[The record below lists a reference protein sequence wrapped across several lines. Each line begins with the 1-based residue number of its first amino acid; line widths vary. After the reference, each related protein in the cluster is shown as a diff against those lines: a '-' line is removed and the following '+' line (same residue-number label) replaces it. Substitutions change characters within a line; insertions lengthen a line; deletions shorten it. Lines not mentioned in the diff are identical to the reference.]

1 MEADVPVAG
10 EAPVLERRTRAFA
23 ETYACPYVP
32 APGSGPES
40 GAGPGADGGPGFDPA
55 PSKSPITALWDG
67 GGADD
72 PDVEEEW
79 LALPGPDGT
88 RIRVRILRPAGTDEP
103 LPVVLYLHGLGWML
117 TDAYAHRR
125 LLADLVLGADAAV
138 IVPEYDTPED
148 ARHPHA
154 VERAHTVARWVAGHG
169 AECRLDGA
177 RIAVVGASAGAQQAA
192 ALTLVARE
200 RGGPGFR
207 HQVLVC
213 PVTDAAMDTSS
224 YRRFADG
231 YFLSRAAM
239 RGYWEQ
245 YAPDPASR
253 TNAAV
258 SPLRAPVRGL
268 RGLPPALVLTAEAD
282 VLRDEGEAYAA
293 RLREADVPVV
303 SIRYQGTIHGFVLF
317 DLLRGTEASRAARI
331 QVTDTLHAALHTA

>member
-1 MEADVPVAG
+1 MEADVPAAG
-10 EAPVLERRTRAFA
+10 ETPVLERRTRAFA
-23 ETYACPYVP
+23 ETYACPSSP
-32 APGSGPES
+32 RSGTGSDDGSAS
-40 GAGPGADGGPGFDPA
+40 GDPA
-55 PSKSPITALWDG
+55 SARSRMAALWDG
-67 GGADD
+67 GGTDD

-79 LALPGPDGT
+79 LALPGSDGN
-88 RIRVRILRPAGTDEP
+88 RIRVRILRPAGADEP

-117 TDAYAHRR
+117 TDAYAHRL

-138 IVPEYDTPED
+138 VVPEYDTPQD

-154 VERAHTVARWVAGHG
+154 VERAHTVARWVARHG

-177 RIAVVGASAGAQQAA
+177 RMAVVGASAGAQLAA

-200 RGGPGFR
+200 RGGPDFR

-213 PVTDAAMDTSS
+213 PVTDAAMDTPS

-231 YFLSRAAM
+231 YFLGRDAM
-239 RGYWEQ
+239 RGYWQQ
-245 YAPDPASR
+245 YAPDRESR
-253 TNAAV
+253 AHGAV
-258 SPLRAPVRGL
+258 SPLRAPVSRL
-268 RGLPPALVLTAEAD
+268 RDLPPALVLTAEAD

-303 SIRYQGTIHGFVLF
+303 SIRYQGTIHAFVLF
-317 DLLRGTEASRAARI
+317 DLLRGTEVSRAARI

>member
-1 MEADVPVAG
+1 MEADGPVVG
-10 EAPVLERRTRAFA
+10 ERPVLERHTRVFA
-23 ETYACPYVP
+23 ETYACPSWP
-32 APGSGPES
+32 ESESESASGPGSE
-40 GAGPGADGGPGFDPA
+40 PGSDDPA
-55 PSKSPITALWDG
+55 LSRSRMAALWDG

-79 LALPGPDGT
+79 LALPGHDGN
-88 RIRVRILRPAGTDEP
+88 RIRVRILRPAGADEP

-138 IVPEYDTPED
+138 VVPEYDTPRD

-154 VERAHTVARWVAGHG
+154 VERAYTVARWVAGHG
-169 AECRLDGA
+169 AVCRLDGA
-177 RIAVVGASAGAQQAA
+177 RMAVVGASAGAQLAA
-192 ALTLVARE
+192 ALTLVAHE
-200 RGGPGFR
+200 RGGPDFR

-213 PVTDAAMDTSS
+213 PVTDSAMDTPS

-231 YFLSRAAM
+231 YFLGRAAM
-239 RGYWEQ
+239 HGYWQQ
-245 YAPDPASR
+245 YAPDRESR
-253 TNAAV
+253 EHGTV
-258 SPLRAPVRGL
+258 SPLRAPVSKL
-268 RGLPPALVLTAEAD
+268 HGLPAALVLTAEAD

-331 QVTDTLHAALHTA
+331 QVTDTLHAALHSA